1 MSIDKDIPTDES
13 ADVEEC
19 PRQAAPEPPGPT
31 ETGHRGKGP
40 SRKAGMALAAGA
52 LAVATA
58 VAAGAFLLSND
69 PAPAPE
75 GDPADAAQTGDAE
88 AECAAEVGLEGYRAV
103 EGATP
108 VIVHVKGADESNS
121 DVDFYHAV
129 EGGSEQLP
137 VREGSYTFRYVP
149 VINPDG
155 GLVTAGDVEAIVE
168 GGSSPCKSEAAA
180 RPADQVTPDEMQ
192 DALDQVAEAVKKGD
206 GTLKGDAGRDI
217 VEKAAQ
223 NAVASG
229 KVDQGRA
236 DEAKKEGQQAAE
248 QPSAAGSNAGSAP
261 AGAASAPQAG
271 SAASPSP
278 TGSQATAPS
287 QQGGDSA
294 QPAHSHSWAAQTE
307 TRYSTEQVWV
317 QDSAAWDETTYSNA
331 GYRTTCGQFFDSG
344 DAAAIHCTDHGCSY
358 SKLPPKANTI
368 HHDATG
374 HYETVTTPYE
384 VTTGFICSTCGARK

>member
-1 MSIDKDIPTDES
+1 MSIDKDIPAGEGIN
-13 ADVEEC
+13 VGEE
-19 PRQAAPEPPGPT
+19 PRQDAPEPAGAAEAGP
-31 ETGHRGKGP
+31 RGKGP
-40 SRKAGMALAAGA
+40 SRKAAIALAAGA
-52 LAVATA
+52 LAVAAA
-58 VAAGAFLLSND
+58 VAAGTILLSND

-75 GDPADAAQTGDAE
+75 GGPADAVAQPEGAE
-88 AECAAEVGLEGYRAV
+88 TECAAEVGLEGYQAA

-108 VIVHVKGADESNS
+108 VIVHVKGADEANS

-168 GGSSPCKSEAAA
+168 GGSSPCKSEASSK
-180 RPADQVTPDEMQ
+180 PADQVSADEMR

-206 GTLKGDAGRDI
+206 GTLKGDAGKDI

-223 NAVASG
+223 NAAASG
-229 KVDQGRA
+229 KIDQGKA
-236 DEAKKEGQQAAE
+236 EEVKKEGQQAAE
-248 QPSAAGSNAGSAP
+248 QPSPS
-261 AGAASAPQAG
+261 GADGGPSSAG

-278 TGSQATAPS
+278 AGSQAAAPS
-287 QQGGDSA
+287 QQGGGSA

-358 SKLPPKANTI
+358 SKLPPKANTV

-384 VTTGFICSTCGARK
+384 VTTGYICSGCGARK

>member
-1 MSIDKDIPTDES
+1 M
-13 ADVEEC
+13 
-19 PRQAAPEPPGPT
+19 R
-31 ETGHRGKGP
+31 
-40 SRKAGMALAAGA
+40 
-52 LAVATA
+52 
-58 VAAGAFLLSND
+58 
-69 PAPAPE
+69 
-75 GDPADAAQTGDAE
+75 
-88 AECAAEVGLEGYRAV
+88 
-103 EGATP
+103 EGA
-108 VIVHVKGADESNS
+108 
-121 DVDFYHAV
+121 
-129 EGGSEQLP
+129 
-137 VREGSYTFRYVP
+137 YTFRYVP

-206 GTLKGDAGRDI
+206 GTLKGDAGKDI

-271 SAASPSP
+271 SAASPYP
-278 TGSQATAPS
+278 TGSQAAAPS
-287 QQGGDSA
+287 QQAGGSA

-358 SKLPPKANTI
+358 SKLPPKAWSLRDRDNPLRG
-368 HHDATG
+368 HHRLHLLDLRRSKVASCAAS
-374 HYETVTTPYE
+374 HRC
-384 VTTGFICSTCGARK
+384 IA

>member
-1 MSIDKDIPTDES
+1 MSIDKDIPTDE
-13 ADVEEC
+13 AANVEER
-19 PRQAAPEPPGPT
+19 PRQDAPEPSGSAEP
-31 ETGHRGKGP
+31 GHRGKRP
-40 SRKAGMALAAGA
+40 SRKAGMAIAAGA
-52 LAVATA
+52 LAVAVA
-58 VAAGAFLLSND
+58 VAAGAILLSNE
-69 PAPAPE
+69 PAPE
-75 GDPADAAQTGDAE
+75 GGPADAVQAEGAE
-88 AECAAEVGLEGYRAV
+88 AERAAEVGLEGYQAA

-121 DVDFYHAV
+121 DVDFYHAI
-129 EGGSEQLP
+129 EGDSEQLS

-168 GGSSPCKSEAAA
+168 AGSSPCKSDASSK
-180 RPADQVTPDEMQ
+180 PADQVTADEMQ

-206 GTLKGDAGRDI
+206 GTLKGDAGKDI

-223 NAVASG
+223 NAAASG
-229 KVDQGRA
+229 KVDQGKI

-248 QPSAAGSNAGSAP
+248 QPSPAGSDAGSEPAAAP
-261 AGAASAPQAG
+261 SGSQAASAP
-271 SAASPSP
+271 AAPSSG
-278 TGSQATAPS
+278 GSQAAGGS
-287 QQGGDSA
+287 QQGSEETR
-294 QPAHSHSWAAQTE
+294 PAHSHSWAAQTE

-317 QDSAAWDETTYSNA
+317 QDSPAWDETTYSNA

-358 SKLPPKANTI
+358 SKLPPKANTV

-384 VTTGFICSTCGARK
+384 ATIGYICSICGARK

>member
-1 MSIDKDIPTDES
+1 MSIDKDIPTDKEINVGDG
-13 ADVEEC
+13 A
-19 PRQAAPEPPGPT
+19 RQEAPEPAGAAEAGP
-31 ETGHRGKGP
+31 RGKGP
-40 SRKAGMALAAGA
+40 SRKIWMALAAGA
-52 LAVATA
+52 LAVAAA
-58 VAAGAFLLSND
+58 VAAGTLILSND

-75 GDPADAAQTGDAE
+75 GEPADAVQAE
-88 AECAAEVGLEGYRAV
+88 GAAEVGLEGYQAA

-121 DVDFYHAV
+121 DVDFYHAI
-129 EGGSEQLP
+129 EGDSEELP

-155 GLVTAGDVEAIVE
+155 SLVTAGDVEAIVE
-168 GGSSPCKSEAAA
+168 GGSSPCKSDASPK
-180 RPADQVTPDEMQ
+180 PADQVTADEMQ

-206 GTLKGDAGRDI
+206 GTLKGDAGKDI

-229 KVDQGRA
+229 LVDQGRA

-248 QPSAAGSNAGSAP
+248 QPSAAGPDGGSEPAAAP
-261 AGAASAPQAG
+261 SGSQAASAP
-271 SAASPSP
+271 AAPSSG
-278 TGSQATAPS
+278 GSQAASGS
-287 QQGGDSA
+287 QQGGEEA
-294 QPAHSHSWAAQTE
+294 RPAHSHSWTAQTE
-307 TRYSTEQVWV
+307 TRYNTEQVWV

-331 GYRTTCGQFFDSG
+331 GYRTTCGQFFDNG

-358 SKLPPKANTI
+358 SKLPPKANTV
-368 HHDATG
+368 HHEATG

-384 VTTGFICSTCGARK
+384 ATIGYICSTCGARK

>member
-1 MSIDKDIPTDES
+1 MSIDKDIPTDEA

-19 PRQAAPEPPGPT
+19 PRQDAPEPPGPT

-40 SRKAGMALAAGA
+40 SREAGMALAAGA
-52 LAVATA
+52 LAVAAA

-75 GDPADAAQTGDAE
+75 GDPAGAAQAGDAE
-88 AECAAEVGLEGYRAV
+88 AECAAEVGLEGYRAA

-137 VREGSYTFRYVP
+137 VREGAYTFRYVP

-206 GTLKGDAGRDI
+206 GTLKGDAGKDI

-248 QPSAAGSNAGSAP
+248 QPSTAGSDGGHEPAVAPSGSQGATVPAAP
-261 AGAASAPQAG
+261 SSG
-271 SAASPSP
+271 
-278 TGSQATAPS
+278 GSQAASGS
-287 QQGGDSA
+287 QQSGEEA
-294 QPAHSHSWAAQTE
+294 RPAHSHSWAPVYRTE
-307 TRYSTEQVWV
+307 TSAVTVTDREAYTSHEYVGSTWHC
-317 QDSAAWDETTYSNA
+317 N
-331 GYRTTCGQFFDSG
+331 TCGYECSSE
-344 DAAAIHCTDHGCSY
+344 DAIEAHIFSYDQIHSY
-358 SKLPPKANTI
+358 SVKTNYQDVYHPAVTHQETVQSQVL
-368 HHDATG
+368 D
-374 HYETVTTPYE
+374 HYECL
-384 VTTGFICSTCGARK
+384 GCGARK